1 MEQYYTNERNVQ
13 ILIALLKEHGIKRVI
28 ASPGSTNVTFVGSLQ
43 QDPYFEMY
51 SCVDER
57 SAAYMACGMAAESG
71 EPVVLSCTGAT
82 ASRNYFPAL
91 TEAYYRKL
99 PVLAVTS
106 TQDESKIGHLVTQVL
121 DRSCQPKDTVVCSV
135 HLQTV
140 RDDNDAWDC
149 NVKANEAL
157 LALKHH
163 GGGPVHINL
172 TTTYSK
178 DFSVKDLPKQR
189 VIRRYS
195 IEDELPALPQGKIAV
210 FCGSHIRWTKRETD
224 AIDKFCHAYNAVV
237 FAEPSANY
245 EGKYKVAYN
254 LVAQQRIDDTNRQV
268 DLLIHIGNMSDF
280 PNIVTPKEVW
290 RVSEDGRIVDR
301 YKKLTNVF
309 EMREASFFNLYAEK
323 VATGREKDD
332 SYLNNCRAVQQ
343 RLWAKLPDLP
353 FSHLWIAN
361 RLHDKLPKNSVLH
374 LGILSPLRSWGYF
387 DIDKSID
394 TFCNE
399 GGFGI
404 DGNLSTL
411 IGASLLDPKKL
422 YFGVVG
428 DLSFFYDM
436 NSLGNRHVGNNIRI
450 LLVNNSLG
458 SEFLLFKQTNIV
470 NCINDIESYI
480 SAKNHFGHQSPT
492 LVRHYAEDLGYEYL
506 SAADKEEF
514 EQVYS
519 RFVMPELT
527 EKPMVF
533 EVFTKVEDENEAL
546 WQMYNI
552 EISAKNKAKQAIKE
566 VLGNDIIKFGKNL
579 FKEK

>member
-43 QDPYFEMY
+43 QDSWFEMY

-91 TEAYYRKL
+91 TEAFYRKL

-106 TQDESKIGHLVTQVL
+106 TQDESKIGHLVAQVI
-121 DRSCQPKDTVVCSV
+121 DRTCQPKDTVVCSV

-140 RDDNDAWDC
+140 CDDNEAWNC
-149 NVKANEAL
+149 NVKANEAI
-157 LALKHH
+157 LALTHH

-178 DFSVKDLPKQR
+178 DFSVKELPKQR
-189 VIRRYS
+189 VIQRYS
-195 IEDELPALPQGKIAV
+195 VEDELPAFPRGKIAV
-210 FCGSHIRWTKRETD
+210 FCGSHIRWTKKETE
-224 AIDKFCHAYNAVV
+224 AIDSFCHAYNAVV
-237 FAEPSANY
+237 FTDPSANY

-254 LVAQQRIDDTNRQV
+254 LVAQQRIDDANRQV

-280 PNIVTPKEVW
+280 PNIINPKEVW
-290 RVSEDGRIVDR
+290 RVSEDGKIVDR

-309 EMREASFFNLYAEK
+309 EMHEASFFNLYADK
-323 VATGREKDD
+323 MAIDSDNDD
-332 SYLNNCRAVQQ
+332 SYLNNCLAVQH
-343 RLWAKLPDLP
+343 RLETEIPDLP

-387 DIDKSID
+387 EIDKSID

-411 IGASLLDPKKL
+411 IGASLMNPNKL

-436 NSLGNRHVGNNIRI
+436 NSLGNRHVGNNVRI

-458 SEFLLFKQTNIV
+458 AEFLLFKQTNII
-470 NCINDIESYI
+470 NCVNDIESYI
-480 SAKNHFGHQSPT
+480 SAKDHFGHQSPA
-492 LVRHYAEDLGYEYL
+492 LVRHYTEDLGFEYL
-506 SAADKEEF
+506 SASAKEEF

-519 RFVMPELT
+519 RFITPELT
-527 EKPMVF
+527 DKPMIF

-546 WQMYNI
+546 KQMWNI
-552 EISAKNKAKQAIKE
+552 EKSAKQKIKQSIKS
-566 VLGNDIIKFGKNL
+566 VLSDDVIDLGKKFFGKN
-579 FKEK
+579 